1 MNNSMRKKNNAQEQV
16 KINHSPSVIVRN
28 DQNQSNKLL
37 ISILNVE
44 HLKVETRSIL
54 KKHQTTKN

>member
-1 MNNSMRKKNNAQEQV
+1 MNNSMRKKSNAQEQV